1 RVATIRF
8 SLSNLIYSLGSIK
21 VSILLNLITF
31 YVILI
36 NISFLYYLY
45 DIDKIE
51 VIFNN
56 LNNVIK

>member
-1 RVATIRF
+1 ATIRF

-21 VSILLNLITF
+21 VPILLSPITF

-36 NISFLYYLY
+36 NILFLYYFY
-45 DIDKIE
+45 NIDKIE

-56 LNNVIK
+56 LNNIIK